1 MGSAL
6 RVEDLWVERGGRT
19 VLQGISLSAEKASV
33 LVVLGPNGAGK
44 TTLLN
49 TIAGLVEPRRG
60 LIEIMGETV
69 YASGPPRVNVPP
81 ERRGVALVPQEYAL
95 FPHMTVY
102 ENIAFGLRAR
112 KLPEEEIR
120 ARVREIAELL
130 GLAGLLDRRPGQL
143 SGGQRQRVALAR
155 ALVVEPRLLLMDE
168 PFSAMDAPSRE
179 RLRSELRGILRQL
192 RVATVM
198 VTHSFADAWSLG
210 DRITILRDG
219 RLVADAP
226 PYELAGKPL
235 RYGAA
240 EFLGYTVLE
249 ARILSVN
256 NSQVVLEAEG
266 LGRLEARI
274 DTAGRRLK
282 PGARV
287 RIAIRP
293 DDIVVLKKPVV
304 GINVYPARI
313 DEVLVTRYGVRLYL
327 EIGTIRLLAEQA
339 RGPLIAVLGAFP
351 KPGDEVYIHL
361 PPKLIDLAPAD

>member
-1 MGSAL
+1 MGLAL
-6 RVEDLWVERGGRT
+6 RVEDLWVERGGRI
-19 VLQGISLSAEKASV
+19 VLQGVSLGAEKASV

-49 TIAGLVEPRRG
+49 AVAGLLEPSRG
-60 LIEIMGETV
+60 LVEIMGETV
-69 YASGPPRVNVPP
+69 YAAGPSRVNVPP

-112 KLPEEEIR
+112 RLPEEEVR
-120 ARVREIAELL
+120 ARVREMAALL
-130 GLAGLLDRRPGQL
+130 GLTGLLGRYPGQL

-179 RLRSELRGILRQL
+179 RLRAELRGILRRL
-192 RVATVM
+192 RVTTVM

-210 DRITILRDG
+210 DRIAILRGG

-226 PYELAGKPL
+226 PSELASRPL

-249 ARILSVN
+249 ARV
-256 NSQVVLEAEG
+256 QETREDTVVLEVEG
-266 LGRLEARI
+266 LGRLEAKA
-274 DTAGRRLK
+274 DAALG
-282 PGARV
+282 PGTRARV
-287 RIAIRP
+287 AIRP
-293 DDIVVLKKPVV
+293 DDIVVSRKPV
-304 GINVYPARI
+304 ARVNTYAARVA
-313 DEVLVTRYGVRLYL
+313 EALVTRYGVRLRL
-327 EIGTIRLLAEQA
+327 EAGSVTLQVEQA
-339 RGPLIAVLGAFP
+339 RGPLLATLGRLP
-351 KPGDEVYIHL
+351 EPGDTLYIHI
-361 PPKLIDLAPAD
+361 PPDLVDAVPS